1 MKLWSGKTGR
11 SALLIIITYKTEP
24 SRQDTTNV
32 QIFLFLSWLAC
43 SRDRAL
49 SLSFSFCLRLSLSL
63 SLSFFRSLC
72 RSNRYT
78 CTNAA
83 SSFVHFF
90 FHVTTAGKRAG
101 ESISHTETFRPRP
114 RLCRRE
120 LLAPFEGRSHRLSRI
135 RRCKRTES
143 LINLSFYPMPCDRR
157 IRVSIAR
164 TCEST
169 CVKRANVVCSIAI
182 YLTAMKISTLYFF
195 IKLYGT
201 LGVIEH
207 SILSNS
213 EYH

>member
-1 MKLWSGKTGR
+1 M
-11 SALLIIITYKTEP
+11 
-24 SRQDTTNV
+24 
-32 QIFLFLSWLAC
+32 
-43 SRDRAL
+43 
-49 SLSFSFCLRLSLSL
+49 
-63 SLSFFRSLC
+63 
-72 RSNRYT
+72 
-78 CTNAA
+78 
-83 SSFVHFF
+83 
-90 FHVTTAGKRAG
+90 TTAGKRAG

-169 CVKRANVVCSIAI
+169 CVKRANVARSIAI

-207 SILSNS
+207 STLCLIPSIIKSCSKRESLCTTQIELEHRRFLRDNRFLSLSLSILKILVANS
-213 EYH
+213 IFL